1 MDGAAAALLAAK
13 GGGGGGGGS
22 FFSAGAGGFGARLGE
37 VGRPRG
43 VVSQV
48 SAVRM
53 PFD

>member
-13 GGGGGGGGS
+13 GGGGGGS

-37 VGRPRG
+37 VGRHRG

-48 SAVRM
+48 SVART